1 MPEQIGLHGD
11 HGPARGSRFPSRNL
25 AIVTCMDARID
36 VFGLLALEQG
46 DAHVIRNAGGVV
58 TDDVIRSLSIS
69 QRALG
74 TRHVVV
80 VHHTDCGM
88 TSLTSEAF
96 NRALEEETGV
106 RPAWSAEAFL
116 DPVEETRQSIQR
128 LARSPFVTG
137 TAEGMV
143 WDVGAGELLRV
154 VPSQPI
160 GQVASAG

>member
-1 MPEQIGLHGD
+1 MPEEIGLHGD
-11 HGPARGSRFPSRNL
+11 RSPARGSRIPSRHL

-46 DAHVIRNAGGVV
+46 DAHVVRNAGGVV
-58 TDDVIRSLSIS
+58 TDDVIRSLAIS

-88 TSLTSEAF
+88 TSLSSEAF
-96 NRALEEETGV
+96 NRELEQETGV

-128 LARSPFVTG
+128 LARSPFLTG

-143 WDVGAGELLRV
+143 WDVATGELQRV

-160 GQVASAG
+160 GSAAPAR